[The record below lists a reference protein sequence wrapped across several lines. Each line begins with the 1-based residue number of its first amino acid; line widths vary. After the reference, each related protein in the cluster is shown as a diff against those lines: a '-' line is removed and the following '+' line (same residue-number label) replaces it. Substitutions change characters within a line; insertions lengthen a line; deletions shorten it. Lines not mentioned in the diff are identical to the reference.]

1 MGIIP
6 YYGMADDDTLVQY
19 TDEHENGTI
28 ERVFIRRTSDAA
40 YPSGWRYSLH
50 YGTTGGE
57 TIIRY
62 DNAHETTKGH
72 ERHVG
77 EQAKLI
83 DFPGM
88 EELYDRFLREV
99 EQTNR

>member
-1 MGIIP
+1 
-6 YYGMADDDTLVQY
+6 MADDEPLVQY
-19 TDEHENGTI
+19 TDEHDDGTV
-28 ERVFIRRTSDAA
+28 ERVLVRRTTDAT

-50 YGTTGGE
+50 YGTTDGE
-57 TIIRY
+57 TIVRY

-77 EQAKLI
+77 DRVAVI

-88 EELYDRFLREV
+88 MELYDRFRREV
-99 EQTNR
+99 EQYRR